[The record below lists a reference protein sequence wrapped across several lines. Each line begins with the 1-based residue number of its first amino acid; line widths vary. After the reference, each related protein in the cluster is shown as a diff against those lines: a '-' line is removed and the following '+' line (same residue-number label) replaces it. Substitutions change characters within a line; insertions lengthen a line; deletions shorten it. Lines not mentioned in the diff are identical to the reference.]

1 MNCETWIMTLRS
13 SDLQSDSDLD
23 SIRNSCDV
31 YNTQLQFWQS
41 LRCWRYRCRWSRWFW
56 WFLYF
61 VVFGLVFLLSI
72 LLFRLVIFF
81 FSCFVVILSLFCGFD
96 VLGLGSNN
104 KNGNLKWFL
113 PWRGGGSQVPH
124 IATYLF
130 WKRFFKNH
138 LESFPDCENVFCT

>member
-1 MNCETWIMTLRS
+1 MNCETWIMTLKR

-113 PWRGGGSQVPH
+113 PWRGGGLKCHILPH
-124 IATYLF
+124 TYSEKGFL
-130 WKRFFKNH
+130 K
-138 LESFPDCENVFCT
+138 TI